1 MIYCNTKSTNKQQQQ
16 QQQQQQQ
23 KQSKNSFVRLHQ
35 INAMLNTIKNH
46 KKATNM
52 KEKVFCDVSAGQR
65 STGRLLATMP
75 PPMVGLDT
83 IQLILNHGRRQNTK
97 TTEKREI
104 QMIC

>member
-1 MIYCNTKSTNKQQQQ
+1 
-16 QQQQQQQ
+16 
-23 KQSKNSFVRLHQ
+23 
-35 INAMLNTIKNH
+35 
-46 KKATNM
+46 M
-52 KEKVFCDVSAGQR
+52 KLFCEEAAGQR